1 MTDAALNLALWG
13 VRLAFLALLWLALV
27 LMARALLR
35 DVRAATRDPAAALGR
50 LVVVASAGQPP
61 AGAVFA
67 LDAVTTLGRDL
78 GSSVVLD
85 DPYASA
91 QHAVL
96 TFRGS
101 AWYVEDL
108 GSTNGTYV
116 ARDARVADRSPRL
129 RRRDPDRRGPHA
141 ARARA
146 RVSGLAVDVGAP
158 ALPGF
163 PRPRARRRELL
174 LLVAV
179 VAALAVGSLSLGLQR
194 TGRVELADPACVRA
208 LRSWPAGGTPRPGRL
223 RAAPRRGDP
232 AGGRLPRRHRAPPH
246 GAAAAGPRRPGRRDP
261 GRSGSAT
268 SSCSGS
274 ESR

>member
-1 MTDAALNLALWG
+1 VTDAALNVALWG
-13 VRLAFLALLWLALV
+13 MRLAFLALLWIALA

-50 LVVVASAGQPP
+50 LVVVTSSSQPP

-101 AWYVEDL
+101 GWYVEDL

-116 ARDARVADRSPRL
+116 TGTRVERVARL
-129 RRRDPDRRGPHA
+129 GYGDEIQIGEVRMRLERG
-141 ARARA
+141 
-146 RVSGLAVDVGAP
+146 
-158 ALPGF
+158 
-163 PRPRARRRELL
+163 
-174 LLVAV
+174 
-179 VAALAVGSLSLGLQR
+179 
-194 TGRVELADPACVRA
+194 
-208 LRSWPAGGTPRPGRL
+208 
-223 RAAPRRGDP
+223 RG
-232 AGGRLPRRHRAPPH
+232 
-246 GAAAAGPRRPGRRDP
+246 
-261 GRSGSAT
+261 
-268 SSCSGS
+268 
-274 ESR
+274 